1 MARRPPFSARPPSL
15 RRKKPL
21 MLPQPESSSRS
32 CRRGNYQ
39 PGRGRGLAGG
49 FTSSLGDLGSA
60 ETPRQRQPPP
70 SQGSWGP
77 TFPAAFAAPAHDPL
91 GTVVSF
97 QSRLRHGGSTSP
109 PSWKVEARRGGAAG
123 PDPVGVGR
131 IPSRPVAPGW
141 DRGPGQ
147 RALSRSC
154 CSSAP

>member
-1 MARRPPFSARPPSL
+1 MVSQVTSAAVSAHVVVSPWTVMAAMARRPPFSARPPSL

-70 SQGSWGP
+70 S
-77 TFPAAFAAPAHDPL
+77 
-91 GTVVSF
+91 
-97 QSRLRHGGSTSP
+97 
-109 PSWKVEARRGGAAG
+109 
-123 PDPVGVGR
+123 
-131 IPSRPVAPGW
+131 
-141 DRGPGQ
+141 
-147 RALSRSC
+147 
-154 CSSAP
+154 